1 MDFTGKG
8 DQGESNLFDGRR
20 FSKAEMVFELIG
32 ALDEASAFLGMAIS
46 LCKKKEI
53 KDDLRKIQDQ
63 LSKLMGIIAGVKMSE
78 NEKIGFFSG
87 VVVWFEG
94 KIKDYGNPNENSR
107 GFIFAGK
114 STLGA
119 AIDISRTVIRRA
131 ERCAVRHFEARK
143 DDGKEVITYLN
154 RLSSLLFVMRL
165 FTDLQ

>member
-1 MDFTGKG
+1 
-8 DQGESNLFDGRR
+8 
-20 FSKAEMVFELIG
+20 
-32 ALDEASAFLGMAIS
+32 
-46 LCKKKEI
+46 
-53 KDDLRKIQDQ
+53 
-63 LSKLMGIIAGVKMSE
+63 MGIIVGVKKPE
-78 NEKIGFFSG
+78 NEKKSFFVG
-87 VVVWFEG
+87 NVVWLEG
-94 KIKDYGNPNENSR
+94 RIKDYGNPIENSR

-131 ERCAVRHFEARK
+131 ERCAVRHFEAGK